1 MTLRNLTIDCSR
13 SFDWQDSST
22 EKDAAKF
29 EPNENFKFLNVFYII
44 LTLYRINQE
53 LLAK

>member
-1 MTLRNLTIDCSR
+1 MIDFSR
-13 SFDWQDSST
+13 IFEFYLAGSF
-22 EKDAAKF
+22 EKDAVKF
-29 EPNENFKFLNVFYII
+29 EPNVNFKFLNVFYII